1 MQHRQTISQTQLC
14 ALLWAAL
21 LAPAAELLPA
31 VTLPWAGRGAWL
43 TTLLAF
49 PVLAGVGWLLARAV
63 RGRDGLPQTLL
74 AGFGPIAGRGI
85 LLLYMVWGEFLLALR
100 LRLCAQRLLASGERD
115 GSLWFYLPVAALL
128 ALWMARGKLAAFAR
142 VGQVLLAVVVTAAAV
157 VLGLALFQVRPE
169 HLLSLWWQDALPV
182 AGGTLPVCG
191 VLGWGMFAA
200 FLLGQTEPAK
210 HARRDWLIWS
220 GIGCLLLS
228 LEQLVVIGNLGET
241 LAQRLH
247 SPFFALA
254 KSVGV
259 EGAFQRVESI
269 VSALWI
275 FGDLALLGVILFALW
290 EMARTVWKK
299 AEQKTVVTAAVLP
312 AVIISMAA
320 FPDGVGAEAAGRG
333 IVLVGNLILGISLPV
348 LGIGA
353 AGLAKRRGHKGIS
366 CGEKKE
372 KGKIL

>member
-1 MQHRQTISQTQLC
+1 M
-14 ALLWAAL
+14 W
-21 LAPAAELLPA
+21 
-31 VTLPWAGRGAWL
+31 
-43 TTLLAF
+43 
-49 PVLAGVGWLLARAV
+49 
-63 RGRDGLPQTLL
+63 
-74 AGFGPIAGRGI
+74 
-85 LLLYMVWGEFLLALR
+85 
-100 LRLCAQRLLASGERD
+100 
-115 GSLWFYLPVAALL
+115 
-128 ALWMARGKLAAFAR
+128 
-142 VGQVLLAVVVTAAAV
+142 
-157 VLGLALFQVRPE
+157 
-169 HLLSLWWQDALPV
+169 
-182 AGGTLPVCG
+182 
-191 VLGWGMFAA
+191 
-200 FLLGQTEPAK
+200 
-210 HARRDWLIWS
+210 
-220 GIGCLLLS
+220 
-228 LEQLVVIGNLGET
+228 
-241 LAQRLH
+241 
-247 SPFFALA
+247 
-254 KSVGV
+254 GV